1 MASPD
6 PEYEKVREGLA
17 TCLRQAGSA
26 DEPLD
31 VLLAATGARATGLW
45 IVRETALELRSF
57 RAVAGMAREVQ
68 EEFTSATAKVSLESA
83 GLGIVKAALTRE
95 PTVAYLGTGALE
107 GSGGW
112 LRRFGAVQS
121 LALPV
126 IDGGKVVGVLA
137 VSAAEEFGSKS
148 RLWRWLERLATD
160 IGPEVGQV
168 PGSS

>member
-1 MASPD
+1 
-6 PEYEKVREGLA
+6 VCEGLA
-17 TCLRQAGSA
+17 TSLRQGGPA

-31 VLLAATGARATGLW
+31 ALLEATGARATGLW
-45 IVRETALELRSF
+45 FVRETALELRAF
-57 RAVAGMAREVQ
+57 RAVAGMAQEVQ
-68 EEFTSATAKVSLESA
+68 DDFASATARVSLESA

-126 IDGGKVVGVLA
+126 IEGGEVVAVLA
-137 VSAAEEFGSKS
+137 ISAAEEFGSNS
-148 RLWRWLERLATD
+148 RLWRWVDQLAAAIAPAVRHALE
-160 IGPEVGQV
+160 
-168 PGSS
+168 SS